1 MTGEEEGKGEKI
13 EEKGEVERGR
23 GREGA
28 REEGRGGGTG
38 GGGEYEENSGRTKKT
53 HSETWLLV
61 TSP

>member
-28 REEGRGGGTG
+28 REESN
-38 GGGEYEENSGRTKKT
+38 Y
-53 HSETWLLV
+53 
-61 TSP
+61 